1 MIWDTAHSGRK
12 EGDETTLRGSRVDR
26 ERRAASRKADR
37 GAEKSGVI
45 KRAVNEARIS
55 EMEATATVTVL
66 RPSSISRGR
75 QDRRGRGWEPAY
87 AIRSSSLRYRD
98 ATESSNLP
106 FPAIVSRARSI
117 TEQKRPFWNKLN
129 AQLNLW
135 MRHARDS
142 SWYRVTSALIRPE
155 LVSTFLFFFFFF
167 LRTNIWSSCRFHLY
181 RADTPSHRTLDY
193 CIRYAIRYARRL
205 LDSSSLWTLWIERNY
220 IYRSFNKVA
229 DVNLRITHTWDH

>member
-1 MIWDTAHSGRK
+1 MGRG
-12 EGDETTLRGSRVDR
+12 EG
-26 ERRAASRKADR
+26 RRAKADR

-55 EMEATATVTVL
+55 QKEATATVTLL

-75 QDRRGRGWEPAY
+75 QDRRGWRRRRRRGWGPAY

-155 LVSTFLFFFFFF
+155 LVPAFLFFFFFFFF
-167 LRTNIWSSCRFHLY
+167 LRTNIWSSSRFHPY

-193 CIRYAIRYARRL
+193 CIQYAIRYARRL
-205 LDSSSLWTLWIERNY
+205 LDSSSLWTLWIERIY
-220 IYRSFNKVA
+220 IYRGFNKA
-229 DVNLRITHTWDH
+229 GNVNLRNNSRLGPFN